1 MVVHALIG
9 PDGKP
14 VEVTVAQSSGHR
26 LLDEAA
32 QEAIANCAFVPQ
44 KVGGRAV
51 RAIVEIPIPLQVDL
65 IFRGPNAARRTHNPQ
80 AGRSSAALAGA
91 AREQARIRNRDAAEA
106 LAVSEAELIAS
117 GLGDKDHSPA
127 AGLAGPVRAAAEARQ
142 GHGFDP
148 QRDVVHERRG
158 TYAEASFNVNDH
170 VGLVLG
176 PDIDLRIFLK
186 SWRFVFAV
194 EEESRRGTL
203 RSLQV
208 FDRAGTAV
216 HKIYAEE
223 GTNAAAWAS
232 LIADLRTPIQSAQL
246 DLTPPSPKAAARADS
261 EIDAGALLEGW
272 QSLKDTH
279 DFVPLLM
286 KHKAQPNQAF
296 RLAEGRFSWRLKND
310 AVRRLLETASE
321 CTVPIMVFV
330 GNPGIIQIH
339 SGPVARIQ
347 TVGEW
352 LNVLD
357 PEFNLHLREDKI
369 AEVWKVE
376 KPTADG
382 TVTSVEVFDATGERM
397 ATFFGK
403 RKPGEPELTAW
414 RELVQTLGT
423 AA

>member
-1 MVVHALIG
+1 M
-9 PDGKP
+9 P
-14 VEVTVAQSSGHR
+14 
-26 LLDEAA
+26 LDE
-32 QEAIANCAFVPQ
+32 PT
-44 KVGGRAV
+44 
-51 RAIVEIPIPLQVDL
+51 IPKPDDL
-65 IFRGPNAARRTHNPQ
+65 RQRWL
-80 AGRSSAALAGA
+80 AL
-91 AREQARIRNRDAAEA
+91 RESKPGIRNRDAAEA

-117 GLGDKDHSPA
+117 GLGDKTIRLQPDWP
-127 AGLAGPVRAAAEARQ
+127 GLFARLPKL
-142 GHGFDP
+142 GKVMALT
-148 QRDVVHERRG
+148 RNETVVHERRG
-158 TYAEASFNVNDH
+158 TYAEASFNDH

-186 SWRFVFAV
+186 SWRFIFAV

-208 FDRAGTAV
+208 FDRSGTAV

-223 GTNAAAWAS
+223 GTSAAAWAD
-232 LIADLRTPIQSAQL
+232 LIAELRAPIQSAQL
-246 DLTPPSPKAAARADS
+246 DLTPPSPKAAARADA

-272 QSLKDTH
+272 RNLKDTH

-321 CTVPIMVFV
+321 HTVPIMVFV

-376 KPTADG
+376 KPTTDG
-382 TVTSVEVFDATGERM
+382 TVTSVEVFDAAGERM

-403 RKPGEPELTAW
+403 RKPGEPELEAW
-414 RELVQTLGT
+414 RALVRTLG
-423 AA
+423 AAA

>member
-1 MVVHALIG
+1 M
-9 PDGKP
+9 P
-14 VEVTVAQSSGHR
+14 
-26 LLDEAA
+26 LDE
-32 QEAIANCAFVPQ
+32 PT
-44 KVGGRAV
+44 
-51 RAIVEIPIPLQVDL
+51 IPKPDDL
-65 IFRGPNAARRTHNPQ
+65 RQRWL
-80 AGRSSAALAGA
+80 AL
-91 AREQARIRNRDAAEA
+91 RESKPGIRNRDAAEA

-117 GLGDKDHSPA
+117 GLGDKTIRLQPDWP
-127 AGLAGPVRAAAEARQ
+127 GLFARLPKL
-142 GHGFDP
+142 GKVMALT
-148 QRDVVHERRG
+148 RNETVVHERRG
-158 TYAEASFNVNDH
+158 PMPRRASTIMSGWCSD
-170 VGLVLG
+170 
-176 PDIDLRIFLK
+176 PI
-186 SWRFVFAV
+186 STFASSSKAGASS
-194 EEESRRGTL
+194 SRSRKRAGAAPL

-321 CTVPIMVFV
+321 RMVPIMVFV

-414 RELVQTLGT
+414 RELVQTLG
-423 AA
+423 AAA